1 MESSVRIREL
11 TPELGSELTGLDI
24 AQPLSEATVAALRH
38 MLHTRGVLVVR
49 GSCLTP
55 AQSLAFY
62 RHFVSGTERA
72 GGSIQGD
79 ALGNNDPNLLTAFAS
94 AGGAVQL
101 IGNGSSV
108 KEIGAVAQREPG
120 FWHGDFGTYRMSWDC
135 AACNPT
141 LLHAVA
147 VPTSGHGKLRW
158 GGSELSFRAG
168 STLFVR
174 GRTLLEA
181 LPAELA
187 SRCRRVRVRYRTN
200 VLGAQAGHVQAS
212 HSGVRSLPEARAP
225 PEGWVLGDAQPIV
238 WRHPVTQAESLQV
251 SASTYGIFEERIGLG
266 CGAAAAASAFAVADH
281 VEDEGSGN
289 WARLSRA
296 ESTALLEEIM
306 SYGLTPQNT
315 LCVDYDVGT
324 TVVWDNRLV
333 LHRSTPQQ
341 GYLAE
346 GEERLLHRVFVV
358 DAADRRLNSVERRA
372 REAKL

>member
-1 MESSVRIREL
+1 MDPSVHIREL
-11 TPELGSELTGLDI
+11 TPELGSEMTGLDI
-24 AQPLSEATVAALRH
+24 ARPLSEATVAALRH
-38 MLHTRGVLVVR
+38 MLHTRGLLVVR

-62 RHFVSGTERA
+62 RHFLSATELASGN
-72 GGSIQGD
+72 IQSD
-79 ALGNNDPNLLTAFAS
+79 ALANNDPNLLTAFGS
-94 AGGAVQL
+94 TCGAVQL

-108 KEIGAVAQREPG
+108 KEIGPVTQREPG
-120 FWHGDFGTYRMSWDC
+120 FWHGDFGTYRMSWNY
-135 AACNPT
+135 AGCNPT
-141 LLHAVA
+141 LLHAVV
-147 VPTSGHGKLRW
+147 VPKSGHGKLRW

-174 GRTLLEA
+174 GSTLLEA

-200 VLGAQAGHVQAS
+200 VLGAQDGHVEAS
-212 HSGVRSLPEARAP
+212 HSGVRSLSEARAP
-225 PEGWVLGDAQPIV
+225 PEGWVLGHAQPIV

-266 CGAAAAASAFAVADH
+266 CGARAASVSSPVADQE
-281 VEDEGSGN
+281 EDGVPGN

-296 ESTALLEEIM
+296 QSTALLEEIM
-306 SYGLTPQNT
+306 SHGLTPHNT
-315 LCVDYDVGT
+315 LCVDYEVGT
-324 TVVWDNRLV
+324 TVIWDNRLV

-358 DAADRRLNSVERRA
+358 DAADRLDNFERA
-372 REAKL
+372 QGAKL